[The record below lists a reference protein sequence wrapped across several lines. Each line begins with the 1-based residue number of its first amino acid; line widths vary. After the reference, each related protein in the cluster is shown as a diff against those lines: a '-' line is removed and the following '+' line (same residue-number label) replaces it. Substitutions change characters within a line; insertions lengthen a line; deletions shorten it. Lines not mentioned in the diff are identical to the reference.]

1 MHLRTKAGLTQEQL
15 SNLIGVSRQTYSAI
29 ESRQKEMSWNTFLS
43 LIFIFDSIEKTH
55 DFIRTINTF
64 PDTLIERIN
73 KDIFEEVKYENR

>member
-1 MHLRTKAGLTQEQL
+1 
-15 SNLIGVSRQTYSAI
+15 
-29 ESRQKEMSWNTFLS
+29 MSWNTFLS